1 VRVRCRMASV
11 PEPLHS
17 LPLEFA
23 DVICRRRMVRTYA
36 DRPVPRAL
44 VDGILDAGRRAPSA
58 GFSQGWAFVVLEGH
72 DQTAPFW
79 ALTAPGGGRGTS
91 DLWDRLPGAPVVII
105 PFAHRQAYLDRYR
118 EPDKAGLGLERAENW
133 RVPFWLVDTAF
144 ATMAMLLAATD
155 AGLGALFFGL
165 GGGEA
170 ALREHLGV
178 PAGYDPIGAIALG
191 WPAEHD
197 ARSPSLAR
205 GRRARSEVVHY
216 GRWSAGGG
224 AAGPVPADPAP

>member
-1 VRVRCRMASV
+1 MVSV
-11 PEPLHS
+11 PDPLHS

-23 DVICRRRMVRTYA
+23 DVIRRRRMVRTYA
-36 DRPVPRAL
+36 DRPVPREL
-44 VDGILDAGRRAPSA
+44 VDRILDAGRRAPSA

-79 ALTAPGGGRGTS
+79 ALTAPGTGRGTS
-91 DLWDRLPGAPVVII
+91 DLWDRLPAAPVVII
-105 PFAHRQAYLDRYR
+105 PFAHRQAYLDRYA

-133 RVPFWLVDTAF
+133 RVPFWLVDTSF